1 VATNYIWIIWI
12 ISYSNPDFTHS
23 PDKEKSNAVG
33 LPDQI
38 RRVCHMALTQENEAN
53 RLALQ

>member
-1 VATNYIWIIWI
+1 VGTNYIWIIWI